1 MGLYPIAVRF
11 KSLFVSKGAL
21 TYSLPDNPEFVIDE
35 NNYND
40 WSIYRTSISRFKDL
54 EKITNSLN
62 YSASG
67 NRFNA
72 LGGLCGIDT
81 LELPSVSRVLM
92 VGYREDTYDLQVL
105 AKLNIKPVIDYLDID
120 TLDAKDIINIKE
132 FDSFTI
138 VQKNAYDLVDDLSPN
153 TYDLIYFSRACL
165 DLFEWKQALKIL
177 EAAKHAAT
185 VAVIAHIQ
193 SIFWSSR
200 QESGQDSDANWLV
213 LDPLNDPYI
222 GAYLSTKLK
231 DHIDDYVLKSG
242 SLEIQRATEN
252 VANED
257 IIRNISETQKGDPER
272 VIKLENFPGSPILCS
287 VKLDVA
293 PDTAKKSFYMS
304 SILLWG
310 PSI

>member
-200 QESGQDSDANWLV
+200 
-213 LDPLNDPYI
+213 
-222 GAYLSTKLK
+222 
-231 DHIDDYVLKSG
+231 
-242 SLEIQRATEN
+242 
-252 VANED
+252 
-257 IIRNISETQKGDPER
+257 
-272 VIKLENFPGSPILCS
+272 
-287 VKLDVA
+287 
-293 PDTAKKSFYMS
+293 
-304 SILLWG
+304 
-310 PSI
+310 